1 MWERTDGQY
10 LTPGYHKD
18 FVCCTWLGLVM
29 LAVSEVLREKEK
41 KRERKEK
48 KKGKKPGDKFFHLDK
63 MAKAGITKGTHVH
76 SVRPVLQ

>member
-29 LAVSEVLREKEK
+29 LAVSEVLRKKEK

-48 KKGKKPGDKFFHLDK
+48 RKERSQEINSF
-63 MAKAGITKGTHVH
+63 IWTKW
-76 SVRPVLQ
+76 PKLE